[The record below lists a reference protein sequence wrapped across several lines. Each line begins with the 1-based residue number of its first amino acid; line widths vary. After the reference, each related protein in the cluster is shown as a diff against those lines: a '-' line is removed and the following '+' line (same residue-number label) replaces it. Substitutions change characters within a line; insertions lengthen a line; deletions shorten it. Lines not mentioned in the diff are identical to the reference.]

1 MDTVST
7 TARVPVDEGVEPSRS
22 ANPRFAVALG
32 GGGARGLAH
41 IHVVEALDELGI
53 RPVAI
58 SGSSIGAIIGA
69 GMAAG
74 LAGRDIREHAVSILG
89 RSSEVMSRIWRA
101 RPETFAEMF
110 AGGVSIGQFN
120 AERIIRAFLPESVP
134 STFEELRVPLY
145 TTATDY
151 FGHEEV
157 VFSQGDLV
165 QAIAASSA
173 LPAVF
178 RPVRHDGRLLIDG
191 GVVNPVP
198 FDLLEGMADIVI
210 AVDVIGAPVDHG
222 HRRLSSV
229 ELLFGASQIMMES
242 IVTLKLKRTQPQVML
257 RPPVSHIGVLDF
269 MKIERVLDET
279 ALVKEEL
286 KHAVEAAIVRF
297 EIRAA

>member
-1 MDTVST
+1 MS
-7 TARVPVDEGVEPSRS
+7 AESRS
-22 ANPRFAVALG
+22 ASGGEPRIAVAFG

-41 IHVVEALDELGI
+41 IHVIEALDELGI

-58 SGSSIGAIIGA
+58 SGSSIGSIMGA

-74 LAGRDIREHAVSILG
+74 MAGAEIREYAVSNLG
-89 RSSEVMSRIWRA
+89 RSSEVMSRMWRA

-110 AGGVSIGQFN
+110 AGGVRLGQFN
-120 AERIIRAFLPESVP
+120 AERILHAFLPHALP
-134 STFEELRVPLY
+134 ATFEELRIPLY

-151 FGHEEV
+151 FGHQEV
-157 VFSQGDLV
+157 VFSQGDLF

-178 RPVRHDGRLLIDG
+178 RPIHHEGRILIDG
-191 GVVNPVP
+191 GIVNPVP

-210 AVDVIGAPVDHG
+210 AIDVIGAPVDTG
-222 HRRLSSV
+222 ERRLSSV

-242 IVTLKLKRTQPQVML
+242 IVALKLKRTRPQIML

-269 MKIERVLDET
+269 LKVERVLDET
-279 ALVKEEL
+279 ARIKDEL
-286 KHAVEAAIVRF
+286 KQAVEAAIARF
-297 EIRAA
+297 EGDEA